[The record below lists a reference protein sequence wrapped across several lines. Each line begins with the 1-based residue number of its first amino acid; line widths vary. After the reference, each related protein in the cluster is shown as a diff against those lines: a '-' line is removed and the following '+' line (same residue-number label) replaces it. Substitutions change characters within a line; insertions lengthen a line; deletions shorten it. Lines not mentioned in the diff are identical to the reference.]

1 MMAFFYKDIPNYYL
15 KKFIAVR
22 DSFDNLE
29 NILNLAEIINNCS
42 HTRLKGFDKDSEI
55 VLFTGDYLRVLIKKQ
70 DGYFSMALP
79 FQVVDYGLQIA
90 FNLELFEKGIDSE
103 FIAIMRNAINSTK
116 KSKIS
121 HEDILL
127 DLAVNFNLDMSEATS
142 YLDAFFHLVSETFS
156 DGVSTFIKIGAIPE
170 NANVARASSLV
181 NSPNISHAAHG
192 LVLAKIIMRALLPL
206 RRPSHH
212 ASVL

>member
-142 YLDAFFHLVSETFS
+142 YLDAFFHLVSEDHGYFRFDDDPDNE
-156 DGVSTFIKIGAIPE
+156 DGNLHPRYHFDFFCKNTTSVKIGKDTYADID
-170 NANVARASSLV
+170 SFYSLFD
-181 NSPNISHAAHG
+181 STQP
-192 LVLAKIIMRALLPL
+192 KWYL
-206 RRPSHH
+206 RK
-212 ASVL
+212 

>member
-1 MMAFFYKDIPNYYL
+1 MAFFYKGIPSYYL

-42 HTRLKGFDKDSEI
+42 HTRLEGFDRDSEI
-55 VLFTGDYLRVLIKKQ
+55 VLFTGDCSRALIKKQ

-103 FIAIMRNAINSTK
+103 FISIMRNAINSTK

-121 HEDILL
+121 HEDIFL
-127 DLAVNFNLDMSEATS
+127 DLAVNYDLDTSEATS
-142 YLDAFFHLVSETFS
+142 YLDAFFHLVSEDHGYFRFDDDPVNENGIIHPRYHFDFFCKNTTS
-156 DGVSTFIKIGAIPE
+156 VKIGKDAYADID
-170 NANVARASSLV
+170 SFYSLFD
-181 NSPNISHAAHG
+181 STQP
-192 LVLAKIIMRALLPL
+192 KWYL
-206 RRPSHH
+206 RK
-212 ASVL
+212 